1 MTISIGPTRSQAEHF
16 FSNIVQVQHIKTL
29 FYGSSN
35 SHLQLVQRVRPP
47 TPGIYLRSPAS
58 SPENSPASSPWGS
71 PRSSPSSSPEPGYG
85 SPDQTGV
92 PPSRSSTP
100 HPDMPGVE
108 WFPRQEGSEMTR
120 LPADITQ
127 VLAPRPSRATTTADE
142 DDEPSITELCV
153 SYIQECAILKY
164 PKSLDAIMLSYNPGQ
179 TLSSVFQLN
188 V

>member
-1 MTISIGPTRSQAEHF
+1 MTISKGPTRSQAEHF
-16 FSNIVQVQHIKTL
+16 FSNIVEVQHIETL

-58 SPENSPASSPWGS
+58 SPENSPASSPRGS

-85 SPDQTGV
+85 SPDQTGAL
-92 PPSRSSTP
+92 PSRSSTP

-108 WFPRQEGSEMTR
+108 WFPQQEGSEMTR

-153 SYIQECAILKY
+153 SYTQECAILNIQG
-164 PKSLDAIMLSYNPGQ
+164 PLALQ
-179 TLSSVFQLN
+179 C
-188 V
+188 